1 MSRLTE
7 ALIPPSQRLT
17 PDELHDALN
26 LGAGEVGRKRSAFLI
41 MLVLSAIIAAAGVLG
56 DSTATVIGAMI
67 IAPLAT
73 PILGIA
79 LGIVV
84 GQLRLVVTSLLWV
97 VIGVVVVIAIGAMFA
112 VFVADPTA
120 LQSNSQI
127 TGRTSPGLLDLAAA
141 LATGTAGAFAM
152 SRRDLSTVLP
162 GVAIAISL
170 VPPLGVVGVC
180 AGVGEWDEWDAAI
193 GALWLFLSN
202 VVALIIA
209 GSIVFTLA
217 GYAREPSSL
226 PTARRRRAYVIV
238 GIAAVIVVIPLA
250 FNTAVSFALT
260 SWGLTIRDAAQD
272 WVSSDSSASVT
283 GVHWVGVNATID
295 VVTDDGNIPDT
306 GDLATALDGLP
317 DFVGVSV
324 RVQTEADYVIR

>member
-7 ALIPPSQRLT
+7 ALIPPSQRLSV
-17 PDELHDALN
+17 DELHDALN

-84 GQLRLVVTSLLWV
+84 GQLRLVVSSLLWV
-97 VIGVVVVIAIGAMFA
+97 LLGVVLVITIGAMFA
-112 VFVADPTA
+112 VFVADPSE

-152 SRRDLSTVLP
+152 SRRDLSAVLP

-180 AGVGEWDEWDAAI
+180 AGVGEWDAAV

-209 GSIVFTLA
+209 GSVVFTLA

-226 PTARRRRAYVIV
+226 PTARRRRAYAIV

-250 FNTAVSFALT
+250 LNTVASLLLT
-260 SWGLTIRDAAQD
+260 SWGLTIRNASQEWISADPTA
-272 WVSSDSSASVT
+272 SISD
-283 GVHWVGVNATID
+283 VHWVGLNATID
-295 VVTDDGNIPDT
+295 VVTDDGEIPATD
-306 GDLATALDGLP
+306 DLTAALDGLP
-317 DFVGVSV
+317 EFVGVTV
-324 RVQTEADYVIR
+324 RVQTEAEYAIR

>member
-7 ALIPPSQRLT
+7 ALIPPSQRLSA
-17 PDELHDALN
+17 DELHDALN

-84 GQLRLVVTSLLWV
+84 GQLRLVVSSLLWV
-97 VIGVVVVIAIGAMFA
+97 LLGVVLVITIGAMFA
-112 VFVADPTA
+112 VFVADPSE

-180 AGVGEWDEWDAAI
+180 AGVGEWDAAM

-209 GSIVFTLA
+209 GSVVFTLA

-250 FNTAVSFALT
+250 FNTIVSFALT
-260 SWGLTIRDAAQD
+260 SWGLTIRNASQEWISVDPTA
-272 WVSSDSSASVT
+272 SISDI
-283 GVHWVGVNATID
+283 HWVGLNATID
-295 VVTDDGNIPDT
+295 VVTDDGEIPGTD
-306 GDLATALDGLP
+306 DLASALDKLP

-324 RVQTEADYVIR
+324 RVQTEAEYAIR

>member
-7 ALIPPSQRLT
+7 ALIPPSQRLSS
-17 PDELHDALN
+17 DELHDALN
-26 LGAGEVGRKRSAFLI
+26 LGAGDVGRKRSAFLI

-84 GQLRLVVTSLLWV
+84 GQLRLVVSSLLWV
-97 VIGVVVVIAIGAMFA
+97 LLGVVLVVAIGAMFA

-120 LQSNSQI
+120 LASNSQI

-180 AGVGEWDEWDAAI
+180 AGVGEWDAAM

-250 FNTAVSFALT
+250 FNTVVSFALT

-272 WVSSDSSASVT
+272 WVGSDASASVA
-283 GVHWVGVNATID
+283 GVNWVGVNATID
-295 VVTDDGNIPDT
+295 VVTEDGSIPDT
-306 GDLATALDGLP
+306 ADLATALDGLP
-317 DFVGVSV
+317 EFVGVSV
-324 RVQTEADYVIR
+324 RVQTEAEYSIR

>member
-1 MSRLTE
+1 MSRVFP
-7 ALIPPSQRLT
+7 ALIPPSQRL
-17 PDELHDALN
+17 PVDELHDALN
-26 LGAGEVGRKRSAFLI
+26 LGAGEVGRKRSAFLL
-41 MLVLSAIIAAAGVLG
+41 MLVLSAIIAASGILT

-84 GQLRLVVTSLLWV
+84 GQLRLVLTSLLWV
-97 VIGVVVVIAIGAMFA
+97 VVGVVIVILIGAGFA
-112 VFVADPTA
+112 AFVTDPDSLA
-120 LQSNSQI
+120 ANSQI

-180 AGVGEWDEWDAAI
+180 AGVGEWDLAF

-209 GSIVFTLA
+209 GSIVFTVA

-226 PTARRRRAYVIV
+226 PTAKRRRAYTVV
-238 GIAAVIVVIPLA
+238 AIAAVIVVIPLGL
-250 FNTAVSFALT
+250 NTVASAALATWGTTIRHASQEWLGEGSDATLAGVSWVGWNATVSLV
-260 SWGLTIRDAAQD
+260 SEDGEIPDPAGLTR
-272 WVSSDSSASVT
+272 
-283 GVHWVGVNATID
+283 
-295 VVTDDGNIPDT
+295 
-306 GDLATALDGLP
+306 ALEGLP
-317 DFVGVSV
+317 DFIGVTV
-324 RVQTEADYVIR
+324 RVQTEAEYPVR

>member
-1 MSRLTE
+1 
-7 ALIPPSQRLT
+7 
-17 PDELHDALN
+17 
-26 LGAGEVGRKRSAFLI
+26 
-41 MLVLSAIIAAAGVLG
+41 
-56 DSTATVIGAMI
+56 MI

-97 VIGVVVVIAIGAMFA
+97 MIGVVVVIAIGAVFA

-180 AGVGEWDEWDAAI
+180 AGVGEWDAAI

-209 GSIVFTLA
+209 GSIIFTLA

-250 FNTAVSFALT
+250 FNTIVSFALT

-272 WVSSDSSASVT
+272 WVNTDSSASVT

-295 VVTDDGNIPDT
+295 VVTDDGEIPDT
-306 GDLATALDGLP
+306 ADLATALDGLP
-317 DFVGVSV
+317 EFVGVSV
-324 RVQTEADYVIR
+324 RVQTEAEYAIR

>member
-7 ALIPPSQRLT
+7 ALIPPSQRLSA
-17 PDELHDALN
+17 DELHDALN

-84 GQLRLVVTSLLWV
+84 GQLRLVVSSLLWV
-97 VIGVVVVIAIGAMFA
+97 LLGVVLVITIGAMFA
-112 VFVADPTA
+112 VFVADPSE

-180 AGVGEWDEWDAAI
+180 AGVGEWDAAM

-209 GSIVFTLA
+209 GSVVFTLA

-250 FNTAVSFALT
+250 FNTIVSFALT
-260 SWGLTIRDAAQD
+260 SWGLTIRNASQEWISVDPTA
-272 WVSSDSSASVT
+272 SISD
-283 GVHWVGVNATID
+283 VHWVGLNATID
-295 VVTDDGNIPDT
+295 VVTDDGEIPAAD
-306 GDLATALDGLP
+306 DLAAALDRLP
-317 DFVGVSV
+317 EFVGVSV
-324 RVQTEADYVIR
+324 RVQTEAEYAIR